1 MKRLIIGLILVMLL
15 VPQRVDRDGTEI
27 STL

>member
-1 MKRLIIGLILVMLL
+1 MKKLIIGLILIMLL
-15 VPQRVDRDGTEI
+15 VPQRADRDGTEI